1 VNGFDTQ
8 RPGVKVLTRVLA
20 LAVGVGLAF
29 IPVFLVLFTDKG
41 GTGDYV
47 VSLALVLGVYLLFGA
62 AFGGLGF
69 RTGAGW
75 TPWLALPG
83 VLIAAW
89 LSRDEGPLWFSASVV
104 AAIVLGAWGG
114 TVLGATLRLRRQ
126 KTTASA
132 R

>member
-8 RPGVKVLTRVLA
+8 RPGVKALTRVFA
-20 LAVGVGLAF
+20 LAVGIALAF

-47 VSLALVLGVYLLFGA
+47 LSLALVAGVYLLVGA

-104 AAIVLGAWGG
+104 AAVVLGAWGG
-114 TVLGATLRLRRQ
+114 TVLGAMLRLRGKKATSPR
-126 KTTASA
+126 